1 MGDPYVNSGE
11 SFIRTTG
18 RVSVNVALY
27 DMILTTRHLILVDNT
42 YARFE
47 PQMIPVLTILSVTAG
62 KVATGEPVI
71 TLTFTAT
78 GSTGGPAQMNLI
90 FSQQPG
96 EQRKRERDEWIKLL
110 IDHIVAARHQDIHA
124 DAAPAHAKRDRLPP
138 GATPRPIE
146 PAFPRKTSSG
156 QDSFSP
162 EIVILPDEVES
173 PAGEEEA
180 KVSSPAVTPQGPAT
194 EGRSS
199 SADAGTKS
207 PATTMPASPPDKG
220 LPGSAGEKS
229 GTADTDPS
237 AVMTK
242 KGPAGSVI
250 KTTLLPAAST
260 LPGPSGKEPQAAQG
274 GDRGPQ
280 NSFALTLQAAIQS
293 LVAPKGTTGSP
304 HGETSPAVAPEE
316 STPASKEERASLGA
330 PAVLPREEPKDQP
343 AEETT
348 PPASASSPPLQ
359 KPWSRQNTV
368 LAVSILVIIILAVV
382 GGMILNVPVGPQ
394 KGNEPL
400 VPVVTTAPTLPA
412 TPAPV
417 TIPGNGVWVRVEYN
431 GSFIG
436 DVGNPG
442 SLQHVGGSGDRFYYI
457 PKSDDLVQASIQ
469 KQDNSGSTLTIEVYR
484 NGEMVLHRT
493 TRAPKGQVQILIDP
507 RTGKPPVS
515 QPQP

>member
-18 RVSVNVALY
+18 RISVNVALY

-78 GSTGGPAQMNLI
+78 GSTGAPGPMNLI

-124 DAAPAHAKRDRLPP
+124 DAAPAHAKRDRFPP

-146 PAFPRKTSSG
+146 LAFPRKTRSG
-156 QDSFSP
+156 PDSFPP

-173 PAGEEEA
+173 PVGEEESI
-180 KVSSPAVTPQGPAT
+180 VSSPEATPTGPAT
-194 EGRSS
+194 DGLPS

-207 PATTMPASPPDKG
+207 PATTMSASRSGKG
-220 LPGSAGEKS
+220 SPGPAGEKG
-229 GTADTDPS
+229 GTADTALS

-242 KGPAGSVI
+242 KGPSGSVTKI
-250 KTTLLPAAST
+250 TLLPETST
-260 LPGPSGKEPQAAQG
+260 LPGPTGKVTHAAQG
-274 GDRGPQ
+274 GDPGSQ

-293 LVAPKGTTGSP
+293 MVAPK
-304 HGETSPAVAPEE
+304 EE
-316 STPASKEERASLGA
+316 KASLGTGALAA
-330 PAVLPREEPKDQP
+330 PPKEEPKDQP
-343 AEETT
+343 VEETE
-348 PPASASSPPLQ
+348 PPAPASSPPPK
-359 KPWSRQNTV
+359 KPWSRQTTV
-368 LAVSILVIIILAVV
+368 LAVSILVLIILAVV
-382 GGMILNVPVGPQ
+382 GGMILNAHVGPQ

-400 VPVVTTAPTLPA
+400 VPVVTVAPLHPV

-417 TIPGNGVWVRVEYN
+417 TIPGNGIWVRVEYN

-469 KQDNSGSTLTIEVYR
+469 KQDNSGNTLTIEVYR

-493 TRAPKGQVQILIDP
+493 TRAPKGEVQILIDP
-507 RTGKPPVS
+507 RTGKPPGITTTTAM
-515 QPQP
+515 P